1 MQEVSSKVEKQS
13 FLVRQGESEKQE
25 KLELQIEAR
34 REFGFPQ
41 NSEVEEK
48 RGGAV
53 SMMAEAQ
60 SEVSLSQN
68 PGAVK
73 MIPVPPRKHLLSVL
87 LLKILFRSKRSFQ
100 TSSKRQEFYSTN
112 ISFFS

>member
-1 MQEVSSKVEKQS
+1 M
-13 FLVRQGESEKQE
+13 QGESEEQE
-25 KLELQIEAR
+25 KIELQVEAR
-34 REFGFPQ
+34 REFGSPQ

-48 RGGAV
+48 RGPAV